1 MNLVGLEDKITT
13 YCGNTRKFI
22 ARAWY
27 VVLFFSFINVI
38 CSFCVLAQSPAGEGF
53 AAFWSM
59 SMVVS
64 VAVGGT
70 AVFRKYQTEAAVGF
84 LLGTTA
90 MMAQLFFM
98 MFCVFA
104 SYKPELASASAT
116 DATYA
121 AFSFFL
127 MLSYMVLSIS
137 LFKFRADLLPKDP
150 GLINAVVTGGGK
162 PGVATTAAPTT
173 SV

>member
-1 MNLVGLEDKITT
+1 M
-13 YCGNTRKFI
+13 
-22 ARAWY
+22 
-27 VVLFFSFINVI
+27 
-38 CSFCVLAQSPAGEGF
+38 AQSPAGEGF

-70 AVFRKYQTEAAVGF
+70 MVFRKYQTEAAVGF
-84 LLGTTA
+84 LLGTTS

-104 SYKPELASASAT
+104 SYKPTLASASAT
-116 DATYA
+116 DSTYA

-127 MLSYMVLSIS
+127 MISYMVIAFS
-137 LFKFRADLLPKDP
+137 LFKFRADLLPTDP
-150 GLINAVVTGGGK
+150 GLIKAVVTSSQGGVG
-162 PGVATTAAPTT
+162 GVTTTQAPQGTTA
-173 SV
+173 V